1 MTLLDIHDLNASID
15 DKRILRGVDLK
26 VPEGSVVAVMGP
38 NGSGKSTL
46 ASVLAGNPK
55 YATAGSARFDGSD
68 LLGMEPDERARA
80 GLFLSFQYP
89 VAVEG
94 VTVSSFLKAALD
106 AREKLKPTEY
116 FKRLKQ
122 AMATL
127 KIPTEF
133 ASRYLNV
140 GFSGGEKKRLE
151 MLQMLILEPRLA
163 ILDETDSGLDID
175 ALRIVAEAVNA
186 MRDPKRSFLV
196 ITHYTRI
203 LSLIEPDVVA
213 ILMNGRIVQ
222 TGGPELAHKL
232 EAEGYAWL
240 SEPEAPRED

>member
-1 MTLLDIHDLNASID
+1 MLDIKNLTAKIEDTD
-15 DKRILRGVDLK
+15 ILRGIDLRIPK
-26 VPEGSVVAVMGP
+26 GKVVAVMGP

-46 ASVLAGNPK
+46 ASSLAGHPSFEVEG
-55 YATAGSARFDGSD
+55 TAQFEGED
-68 LLGMEPDERARA
+68 LLDMDADERARA

-89 VAVEG
+89 VEVQG
-94 VTVSSFLKAALD
+94 VTVSNFLKAALD
-106 AREKLKPTEY
+106 ARSEDKMRPTEY
-116 FKRLKQ
+116 FKRLKA

-151 MLQMLILEPRLA
+151 MLQMLLLEPKLA

-175 ALRIVAEAVNA
+175 ALRIVADAVNE
-186 MRDPKRSFLV
+186 MRSSERSFLV

-203 LSLIEPDVVA
+203 LTLIEPDVVA

-222 TGGPELAHKL
+222 TGGPELAEKL
-232 EAEGYAWL
+232 EDEGYAWL
-240 SEPEAPRED
+240 EEHSKA

>member
-1 MTLLDIHDLNASID
+1 MALLEIRDLNASID
-15 DKRILRGVDLK
+15 DKPILKGVDLD

-46 ASVLAGNPK
+46 ASVLAGSPR
-55 YATAGSARFDGSD
+55 YAAKGSARFDGAD
-68 LLGMEPDERARA
+68 LFSMTPDERARS

-89 VAVEG
+89 VAVQG

-106 AREKLKPTEY
+106 ARAKTKPTDF
-116 FKRLKQ
+116 FKRLKA
-122 AMATL
+122 AMAVL

-133 ASRYLNV
+133 GSRYLNV

-151 MLQMLILEPRLA
+151 MLQMLVLEPRLA

-175 ALRIVAEAVNA
+175 ALRIVASAVNA
-186 MRDPKRSFLV
+186 MRSPKRSFLV

-213 ILMNGRIVQ
+213 ILVDGRIVA

-240 SEPEAPRED
+240 SEPDAGSED